1 MKLGHFSKP
10 LHVINLLSKET
21 LGGRCI
27 SDPGNTCPKIESKGI
42 FEENPFFLTLE
53 KKKKKENFEGEK
65 TTCRWPNEVS
75 GATFPVNWG
84 YIWSIKVF

>member
-42 FEENPFFLTLE
+42 FEER
-53 KKKKKENFEGEK
+53 KKKTLRVRKLLVGGQMKFLVPLFLLIGDIFG
-65 TTCRWPNEVS
+65 R
-75 GATFPVNWG
+75 
-84 YIWSIKVF
+84 

>member
-42 FEENPFFLTLE
+42 FEENPFFLTS
-53 KKKKKENFEGEK
+53 EGEK
-65 TTCRWPNEVS
+65 TTCRWPNEAS
-75 GATFPVNWG
+75 EATFPIN
-84 YIWSIKVF
+84 